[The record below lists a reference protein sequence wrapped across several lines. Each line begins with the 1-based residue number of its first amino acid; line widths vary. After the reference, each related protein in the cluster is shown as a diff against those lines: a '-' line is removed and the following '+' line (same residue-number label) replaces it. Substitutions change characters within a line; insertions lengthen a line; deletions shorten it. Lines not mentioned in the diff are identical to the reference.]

1 MIEISN
7 KYSNLAAELKD
18 SDDTEFENEINSIR
32 EKGDVEMIPALVEFI
47 KDEAI
52 DMLRRHKIAELLGEI
67 TTISARE
74 ILIESIDS
82 LRGKPALAIVISSL
96 WQSRLDFTPWLN
108 IFVEIM
114 FDEELYSAIEAITL
128 IENSVEKLDDNQ
140 KSELRNSI
148 RDRLIMCK
156 DETRKFLILDMLNNI
171 I

>member
-32 EKGDVEMIPALVEFI
+32 EKGDIEMIPSLVEFI

-52 DMLRRHKIAELLGEI
+52 DTLRRHKIAELLGDI

-82 LRGKPALAIVISSL
+82 LQGKPALAIVISSL

-114 FDEELYSAIEAITL
+114 FDEELYSAIEAVTL

-140 KSELRNSI
+140 KSELRNLI

>member
-52 DMLRRHKIAELLGEI
+52 DTLRRHKIAELLGDI

-82 LRGKPALAIVISSL
+82 LRG
-96 WQSRLDFTPWLN
+96 
-108 IFVEIM
+108 
-114 FDEELYSAIEAITL
+114 
-128 IENSVEKLDDNQ
+128 
-140 KSELRNSI
+140 
-148 RDRLIMCK
+148 
-156 DETRKFLILDMLNNI
+156 
-171 I
+171 